1 LKNLENVLV
10 RKLDSLR
17 AETNKIVG
25 LKQIRLIVI
34 AGLVLIGL
42 FLTSTYNYLLFHSLS
57 EIASI
62 LIMYS
67 VFIVA
72 WNTRR
77 FLDNN
82 YLLFIGIAY
91 LFVGSIDLI
100 HTLGYH
106 GMGVFQGYDANLPTQ
121 LWIIARYLQAISL
134 FIAPL
139 MIGRTL
145 HTGRWLVIYSAVVT
159 ILLLSVFYW
168 DIFPASYIQD
178 QGQTTFKI
186 VSEYIISLILIGSI
200 VLLIKKQSLFDPQVL
215 RLLVVSLVLTVAS
228 ELAFTLYIG
237 VYDLANMIGHLL
249 KIMAAYYVYS
259 ALVVTGL
266 DQPYNLLFR
275 NLKRSEEELR
285 LSRDTLEERVQER
298 TEQLQSINI
307 ELSRQIN
314 ERIRAEEEIR
324 RLNEQLEQRIAE
336 RTAQLQ
342 ATNKELEAFSYSV
355 SHDLRAPLR
364 AMEGFSNILQRKY
377 SDEMPDEATRY
388 LDLIRANTQEM
399 NKLIENL
406 LLLSRTNRQELHKQ
420 TLDPMPMARMALR
433 EIRELEPDREL
444 EVTIGNLPVMEGD
457 PSLLKQVFLNL
468 ISNAVKF
475 SSKREHPRIEIG
487 SYSKNDRVV
496 YYVRDNGAGFDMRQ
510 ADRLFT
516 VFQRLHQSDEF
527 EGTGVGLAI
536 VKRIIHRHGGEVW
549 AEAEPDKGATFYFH
563 L

>member
-1 LKNLENVLV
+1 LV
-10 RKLDSLR
+10 RILETLLDNPTTKISLR
-17 AETNKIVG
+17 KTRAILV
-25 LKQIRLIVI
+25 
-34 AGLVLIGL
+34 AGLVLVGL

-62 LIMYS
+62 LVMYS

-100 HTLGYH
+100 HTLSYH
-106 GMGVFQGYDANLPTQ
+106 GMGVFIGYDANLPTQ
-121 LWIIARYLQAISL
+121 LWIIARYLQAVSL

-145 HTGRWLVIYSAVVT
+145 HTGRWLAIYSVVVI

-168 DIFPASYIQD
+168 DIFPASYIQN

-186 VSEYIISLILIGSI
+186 VSEYIISLILVGAI
-200 VLLIKKQSLFDPQVL
+200 VLLLRKQTFFDPQVL
-215 RLLVVSLVLTVAS
+215 RLLVISLALTVAS

-249 KIMAAYYVYS
+249 KIVAAYYVYL

-285 LSRDTLEERVQER
+285 LSHDTLEERVQER
-298 TEQLQSINI
+298 TEQLQNINL

-342 ATNKELEAFSYSV
+342 AANKELEAFSYSV
-355 SHDLRAPLR
+355 SHDLQAPLR
-364 AMEGFSNILQRKY
+364 AMEGFSTIIQRKY
-377 SDEMPDEATRY
+377 SDEMPAEAVRY
-388 LDLIRANTQEM
+388 LELIRTNTQEM
-399 NKLIENL
+399 SKLIENL
-406 LLLSRTNRQELHKQ
+406 LLLSRTSRQELHKQ
-420 TLDPMPMARMALR
+420 ILDPMPMARLALR
-433 EIRELEPDREL
+433 EVLGLEPEREI
-444 EVTIGNLPVMEGD
+444 EVIMGELPAMEGD
-457 PSLLKQVFLNL
+457 PALLKQVFLNL

-475 SSKREHPRIEIG
+475 SRKRKNPRIEIG
-487 SYSKNDRVV
+487 SFKEDGRNV
-496 YYVRDNGAGFDMRQ
+496 YYVRDNGAGFDMSQ
-510 ADRLFT
+510 VDRLFT
-516 VFQRLHQSDEF
+516 VFQRLHQVDEF

-536 VKRIIHRHGGEVW
+536 VKRIIHRHGGNVW
-549 AEAEPDKGATFYFH
+549 AESEPHRGATFYFH

>member
-1 LKNLENVLV
+1 MIGTSSATITGFRKIRSVL
-10 RKLDSLR
+10 
-17 AETNKIVG
+17 
-25 LKQIRLIVI
+25 I
-34 AGLVLIGL
+34 AGLVLLGL
-42 FLTSTYNYLLFHSLS
+42 LLTSTYNYLLFHSLA

-62 LIMYS
+62 LVMYS

-106 GMGVFQGYDANLPTQ
+106 GMGVFPGYDANLPTQ

-134 FIAPL
+134 IIAPL
-139 MIGRTL
+139 MIGRRL
-145 HTGRWLVIYSAVVT
+145 HTGRWIAIYSVVVT
-159 ILLLSVFYW
+159 FLLLSVFYW
-168 DIFPASYIQD
+168 GIFPDSYIEG

-186 VSEYIISLILIGSI
+186 VSEYIISLILVGAM
-200 VLLIKKQSLFDPQVL
+200 VLLLRNPSTFDHQVL
-215 RLLVVSLVLTVAS
+215 RLLVFSLILTIAS

-249 KIMAAYYVYS
+249 KILAAYCVYL

-275 NLKRSEEELR
+275 NLKQSEEALR
-285 LSRDTLEERVQER
+285 LSRDSLEERVQER
-298 TEQLQSINI
+298 TEQLQSTNL

-324 RLNEQLEQRIAE
+324 LLNEQLEQRIVE
-336 RTAQLQ
+336 RTAQLE
-342 ATNKELEAFSYSV
+342 ATNQELEAFSYSV

-364 AMEGFSNILQRKY
+364 AMEGFSDIIRRKY
-377 SDEMPDEATRY
+377 SEEMPEEAIRY
-388 LDLIRANTQEM
+388 LELIRSNTQEM
-399 NKLIENL
+399 SKLIENL
-406 LLLSRTNRQELHKQ
+406 LLLSRTARQELHKQ
-420 TLDPMPMARMALR
+420 TINPLPMARLAFR
-433 EIRELEPDREL
+433 EVRDLEPDRKTEVIFGEL
-444 EVTIGNLPVMEGD
+444 PAMEGD

-468 ISNAVKF
+468 ISNAIKF
-475 SSKREHPRIEIG
+475 SRNCKHPRIEVG
-487 SYSKNDRVV
+487 SYKDDDLVV
-496 YYVRDNGAGFDMRQ
+496 YYVRDNGAGFDMSQ

-516 VFQRLHQSDEF
+516 VFQRLHQIEEF

-536 VKRIIHRHGGEVW
+536 VKRIIHRHGGQVW
-549 AEAEPDKGATFYFH
+549 AEGKPGKGATFYFH

>member
-1 LKNLENVLV
+1 MARL
-10 RKLDSLR
+10 LDTLR
-17 AETNKIVG
+17 AKPVKNTSLSQFRTILV
-25 LKQIRLIVI
+25 
-34 AGLVLIGL
+34 AGLVLLGL

-62 LIMYS
+62 LVMYS

-106 GMGVFQGYDANLPTQ
+106 GMGVFPGYDANLPTQ
-121 LWIIARYLQAISL
+121 LWIIARYLQATSL
-134 FIAPL
+134 VIAPL

-145 HTGRWLVIYSAVVT
+145 HTRRWLAIYTAVVT

-168 DIFPASYIQD
+168 DIFPANYIQG
-178 QGQTTFKI
+178 QGQTPFKI
-186 VSEYIISLILIGSI
+186 ISEYIIALIL
-200 VLLIKKQSLFDPQVL
+200 VAAMALLLRKQAGFDAQVL
-215 RLLVVSLVLTVAS
+215 RLLVYSLALTIAS
-228 ELAFTLYIG
+228 EMSFTLYIG
-237 VYDLANMIGHLL
+237 VYDLANMVGHLL
-249 KIMAAYYVYS
+249 KIIAAYFVYS

-275 NLKRSEEELR
+275 NLKQSEEALR
-285 LSRDTLEERVQER
+285 LSRDTLEDRVQER
-298 TEQLQSINI
+298 TEQLRRINL
-307 ELSRQIN
+307 ELSRQVN
-314 ERIRAEEEIR
+314 ERIRAEEEVR
-324 RLNEQLEQRIAE
+324 RLNEELEQRIVE

-342 ATNKELEAFSYSV
+342 AANKELEAFSYSV

-364 AMEGFSNILQRKY
+364 AMEGFSNIIQRKY
-377 SDEMPDEATRY
+377 SEEMPEEAAHY

-399 NKLIENL
+399 SILIENL
-406 LLLSRTNRQELHKQ
+406 LILSRTVRQELHKQ
-420 TLDPMPMARMALR
+420 TLDPLPLARLALR
-433 EIRELEPDREL
+433 EMCGPEKGREIEVIFGEL
-444 EVTIGNLPVMEGD
+444 PPMEGD
-457 PSLLKQVFLNL
+457 PALLKQVFINL

-475 SSKREHPRIEIG
+475 SSKCSQPRIEVS
-487 SYSKNDRVV
+487 SYKENGRVV
-496 YYVRDNGAGFDMRQ
+496 YYVRDNGAGFDMAQ

-516 VFQRLHQSDEF
+516 VFQRLHSSEEF
-527 EGTGVGLAI
+527 EGTGIGLAI
-536 VKRIIHRHGGEVW
+536 VNRIIHRHGGQVW
-549 AEAEPDKGATFYFH
+549 AEGEPDRGATFYFH

>member
-1 LKNLENVLV
+1 MARYLETIWAKPKNITL
-10 RKLDSLR
+10 LR
-17 AETNKIVG
+17 TT
-25 LKQIRLIVI
+25 R
-34 AGLVLIGL
+34 LVLIGGL
-42 FLTSTYNYLLFHSLS
+42 VLLGLYFTSTYNYLLFHSLS

-62 LIMYS
+62 LVMYS

-77 FLDNN
+77 FLDNS

-106 GMGVFQGYDANLPTQ
+106 GMEVFPGFDANLPTQ
-121 LWIIARYLQAISL
+121 LWIIARYIQAISL

-139 MIGRTL
+139 MIGRVL
-145 HTGRWLVIYSAVVT
+145 HTGRWLAIYTAVVT
-159 ILLLSVFYW
+159 VLLLSVFYW
-168 DIFPASYIQD
+168 GIFPDSYIQG

-186 VSEYIISLILIGSI
+186 VSEYIISLILLGAI
-200 VLLIKKQSLFDPQVL
+200 VLLLRKQSIFDPQVL
-215 RLLVVSLVLTVAS
+215 RLLVFSLALTVAS
-228 ELAFTLYIG
+228 EMSFTLYIG

-249 KIMAAYYVYS
+249 KIVAAYCIYL

-266 DQPYNLLFR
+266 DKPYNLLFR
-275 NLKRSEEELR
+275 NLKMSEEELR
-285 LSRDTLEERVQER
+285 LSRDNLEERVQER
-298 TEQLQSINI
+298 TEQLQSTNL
-307 ELSRQIN
+307 ELSMQIN
-314 ERIRAEEEIR
+314 ERIRAEKEIR

-342 ATNKELEAFSYSV
+342 AANKELEAFSYSV

-364 AMEGFSNILQRKY
+364 AMEGFSNIIERKY
-377 SDEMPDEATRY
+377 AQEMPEEAVRY
-388 LDLIRANTQEM
+388 LGLIRNNTHEM
-399 NKLIENL
+399 SKLIENL
-406 LLLSRTNRQELHKQ
+406 LLLSRTGRQELHRQ
-420 TLDPMPMARMALR
+420 TLDPLPMARLAFR
-433 EIRELEPDREL
+433 EVHGMETDRQIEVVFGELPA
-444 EVTIGNLPVMEGD
+444 MEGD

-475 SSKREHPRIEIG
+475 SSKCDQPRIEIG
-487 SYSKNDRVV
+487 SFEDTSRVV
-496 YYVRDNGAGFDMRQ
+496 YYVRDNGAGFDMAQ
-510 ADRLFT
+510 SDRLFR

-536 VKRIIHRHGGEVW
+536 VKRIIQRHGGQVW
-549 AEAEPDKGATFYFH
+549 AEAEPGKGATFYFH